1 MTGLKILENGIRS
14 ITLYT
19 SSEHANSCGFHMI
32 YTFF

>member
-19 SSEHANSCGFHMI
+19 STVVVNMLTLVASI
-32 YTFF
+32 